1 MVWYDLIRYCM
12 CPFSRGA
19 LDVYEQ
25 GAINTTG
32 CVSISAVAWRGNGL
46 LFAMAGFLVNFFWL
60 AIGSDSRIGNASAA
74 SVPQSHQ
81 QKLVSWHPKIYNNI
95 NLFSWDPKYIYIHIY
110 IYIYITIQT
119 RSFWTVRFSICGHGS
134 PLRSTGYTC
143 WRFWPDGI
151 TPPKPREGTGFFQSS
166 CWPGFTVKYHSY

>member
-46 LFAMAGFLVNFFWL
+46 LFAMAGFLVDFFWL
-60 AIGSDSRIGNASAA
+60 AIGSDGRIGNASAA

-95 NLFSWDPKYIYIHIY
+95 NLFSWDPIY
-110 IYIYITIQT
+110 IYIYTYIYNNTNSQLLNSEVFNLWSWLPPSKYRIYLLALLAGWNHT
-119 RSFWTVRFSICGHGS
+119 SKAT
-134 PLRSTGYTC
+134 
-143 WRFWPDGI
+143 WRH
-151 TPPKPREGTGFFQSS
+151 GFFSKQLLAWVYGKVS
-166 CWPGFTVKYHSY
+166 